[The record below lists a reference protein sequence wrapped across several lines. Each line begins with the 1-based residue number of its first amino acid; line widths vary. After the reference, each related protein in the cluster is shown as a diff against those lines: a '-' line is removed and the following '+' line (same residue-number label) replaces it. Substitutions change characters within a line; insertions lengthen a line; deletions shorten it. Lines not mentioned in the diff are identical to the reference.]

1 MTVMDPTRAGSV
13 SIQPSI
19 RDRRHATSRP
29 APRSL
34 RLGIG
39 EYSLSPRCSLLS
51 PSPLM
56 TLMLPVRCLRRRCCP
71 LSCSLFTDRAHQAF
85 LVRTRPGSPVQHP
98 PSKIPRPTSSVQDPP
113 SRIPRPTYSV
123 QDPPSKI
130 PFQDPPSKILRPTFP
145 VKDPPF
151 RISRLGSPV

>member
-1 MTVMDPTRAGSV
+1 MTVMTVMTVMDPTRAGSV
-13 SIQPSI
+13 SSQPSI

-98 PSKIPRPTSSVQDPP
+98 PSKIPHPTSSVQDPP
-113 SRIPRPTYSV
+113 SRIPCPRSPV
-123 QDPPSKI
+123 PDPCA
-130 PFQDPPSKILRPTFP
+130 
-145 VKDPPF
+145 
-151 RISRLGSPV
+151 GSPVQDSPSRIPRPGSPAQDLV